1 MIVSKARII
10 EEYESIKNKFK
21 NDALRFADVSL
32 TLGIHVNLVVQTVN
46 ENDST
51 ANIKSNAC
59 N

>member
-1 MIVSKARII
+1 MIVSKARILK
-10 EEYESIKNKFK
+10 EYVRIFMKFK
-21 NDALRFADVSL
+21 NDAQRFAAVSQ

>member
-10 EEYESIKNKFK
+10 DEYDRSISKFK
-21 NDALRFADVSL
+21 NDAQRFAAVSQ
-32 TLGIHVNLVVQTVN
+32 TLGIHVNIIVKTVN
-46 ENDST
+46 ENDSK